1 LYTRHSYHH
10 SIRVYGKITT
20 GENKNM
26 ASPPKVRELNSL
38 VTEIGSSVKPQ
49 MDLINNDIAA
59 NDAAGAAQIA
69 GLGARKDTAFKQIEQ
84 TAQDKGQFFSG
95 FSPNEQAT
103 YTAGTYLP
111 ALAQL
116 QQTIA
121 QTRSGLLGKKA
132 DINKGVFNQ
141 AFQTREGDVNKQFQ
155 YQTAQEERAFQA
167 DQANIARQFEAGENA
182 KARAAQRSAA
192 AAKAPQGPSTAAV
205 VQSIMQ
211 ELQTSADTGDGK
223 YANPKA
229 FNDARAAWGALGGKA
244 GDFDLTFRGMANPKH
259 LNDYLASGL

>member
-1 LYTRHSYHH
+1 
-10 SIRVYGKITT
+10 
-20 GENKNM
+20 M

-132 DINKGVFNQ
+132 DINKGVFDKAFATRQGDIGSMNDWNKMNQ
-141 AFQTREGDVNKQFQ
+141 QQQFQ
-155 YQTAQEERAFQA
+155 ARQDILQRDFQA
-167 DQANIARQFEAGENA
+167 KESARD
-182 KARAAQRSAA
+182 RAASAA
-192 AAKAPQGPSTAAV
+192 NAAASRSGASPADVLEADRRAIAS
-205 VQSIMQ
+205 
-211 ELQTSADTGDGK
+211 ELSKVTGSDGK
-223 YANPKA
+223 VSPGSYATMRNQWQSAGYDAKTFDIYFASYRNPK
-229 FNDARAAWGALGGKA
+229 NNSYIVSK
-244 GDFDLTFRGMANPKH
+244 
-259 LNDYLASGL
+259 